1 MSDNFQ
7 SELLLFVYTVLNVLN
22 TEIRIDIH
30 IPLYLVL
37 KFYTKFV
44 TIIVATFVYFLLRQ

>member
-30 IPLYLVL
+30 IPLYLVV